1 MVVVHIISCTFD
13 QARSQGGAGGQ
24 VHPLS
29 SERGVQWRIWTHPIR
44 HILTCGFLCVRRW
57 HGNASTRKQLN
68 TETEQKLYLRNFRFF
83 RNSSKS
89 LKSSELWRDFRIFR
103 INFPI
108 FRVEWF
114 PLFWSISSLGLFPHI
129 FHRFPKILDP
139 FPQIFDP
146 VPLFSKTLKISF
158 CWSVSSNFRK
168 LIKNLRKRI

>member
-24 VHPLS
+24 VHPPFIWK
-29 SERGVQWRIWTHPIR
+29 GVQWRICTHPIR
-44 HILTCGFLCVRRW
+44 HIFKCGCLCVRRW

-103 INFPI
+103 IHFPI

-114 PLFWSISSLGLFPHI
+114 PLFLINFLI
-129 FHRFPKILDP
+129 R
-139 FPQIFDP
+139 
-146 VPLFSKTLKISF
+146 
-158 CWSVSSNFRK
+158 SVSSYFLSFSLFFKNF
-168 LIKNLRKRI
+168 KNLILLIDFLKF